1 MDIRSKI
8 ELRVKGKNVNR
19 FVKRLATRKINIL
32 SLKYVSKNEVKLIIY
47 KDDYE
52 RVLKLKSIYEISE
65 EDVYGVIRIKRSLI
79 RSKHFII
86 ILFVCYMF
94 FIMLT
99 HVIFEVKVV
108 HSNKDIRALL
118 KDELWSYGIRKYAFK
133 KSYDDIQKIK
143 EKILNKYPDRIE
155 WLEIKEEGTR
165 YLVLTSERKI
175 TKIKSESTPR
185 NLVAKK
191 DAVIKK
197 VTASKGDIVRFQ
209 NDYVKKGDVIVNG
222 DVMLNEKSMGKV
234 RASGKAYGE
243 VWYVIKTKYPFA
255 YFEKKQT
262 SNKKENYVI
271 KFLNKDIEFCF
282 KKYKNKKVTEKTVIS
297 HSLLPL
303 RLVYSKQR
311 EVVIKNE
318 ILTFDEALS
327 KAKMISLEKMKKRLK
342 DGEYI
347 IRSKYLRSSSS
358 ENFVSV
364 WMFYSVY
371 EDITDYSEIGEES

>member
-262 SNKKENYVI
+262 SNKKENYAI

-327 KAKMISLEKMKKRLK
+327 KAKSVSLEKMKKRLK